1 MGFYEKHV
9 LPWVI
14 HLGMKTREVTRYRK
28 RVIPAARGRVLEVGI
43 GSGLNLPFYSTEVEA
58 VYALDPS
65 ERLLAMARKAA
76 RQAPF
81 GTELV
86 CRSAEEIPVDDKT
99 FDSVVVTWA
108 LCSIADAP
116 KALGEM
122 RRVLRP
128 DGELIF
134 IEHGL
139 SSEPRIAAWQNR
151 LNPLWKRCAGGCNL
165 NRPMD
170 ALIRAAGFRITR
182 LETGYLLK
190 GPRPLTYHYQ
200 GRAGRG

>member
-1 MGFYEKHV
+1 MGFYEKHF
-9 LPWVI
+9 LPWLI
-14 HLGMKTREVTRYRK
+14 HLGMKNKEVTRYRK
-28 RVIPAARGRVLEVGI
+28 RVIPVARGRVLEVGI
-43 GSGLNLPFYSTEVEA
+43 GSGLNLPFYSADVEA
-58 VYALDPS
+58 VYGLDPS
-65 ERLLAMARKAA
+65 EQLLALARKAA
-76 RQAPF
+76 RKAPF
-81 GTELV
+81 DIEFV
-86 CRSAEEIPVDDKT
+86 PRSAEEIPFDDET
-99 FDSVVVTWA
+99 FDSVVVTWS

-139 SSEPRIAAWQNR
+139 SPEPRVEAWQNR
-151 LNPLWKRCAGGCNL
+151 LTPLWSRCAGGCNL
-165 NRPMD
+165 NRRID
-170 ALIRAAGFRITR
+170 VLIRAAGFRITR

-200 GRAGRG
+200 GRARRG

>member
-1 MGFYEKHV
+1 MGFYQRHV

-14 HLGMKTREVTRYRK
+14 HLGMKTREATRYRK

-43 GSGLNLPFYSTEVEA
+43 GSGLNLPFYSSGVEA
-58 VYALDPS
+58 VCGLDPS
-65 ERLLAMARKAA
+65 EKLLAMARKAA
-76 RQAPF
+76 RKAPF
-81 GTELV
+81 GVELV
-86 CRSAEEIPVDDKT
+86 PRSAEDIPFDDKT
-99 FDSVVVTWA
+99 FDSVVVTWS
-108 LCSIADAP
+108 LCSIPGAP

-139 SSEPRIAAWQNR
+139 SPEPRIEAWQNR
-151 LNPLWKRCAGGCNL
+151 LNPLWNRCAGGCNL

-170 ALIRAAGFRITR
+170 VLIRAAGFRITR

-190 GPRPLTYHYQ
+190 GPRPLTYHYE
-200 GRAGRG
+200 GRARRG

>member
-1 MGFYEKHV
+1 MGFYETHV

-14 HLGMKTREVTRYRK
+14 HLSMKNREVTRYRK

-43 GSGLNLPFYSTEVEA
+43 GSGLNLPFYSSQVET
-58 VYALDPS
+58 VCALDPS

-76 RQAPF
+76 RKASF
-81 GTELV
+81 GIELV
-86 CRSAEEIPVDDKT
+86 ARSAEEIPFDDKT
-99 FDSVVVTWA
+99 FDSVVVTWS
-108 LCSIADAP
+108 LCSIGDAP

-139 SSEPRIAAWQNR
+139 SSEPRIEAWQNR

-170 ALIRAAGFRITR
+170 VLIRDAGFRITR
-182 LETGYLLK
+182 LETGYLIK
-190 GPRPLTYHYQ
+190 GPRPLTYHYE
-200 GRAGRG
+200 GRARRG